1 MHLFDRYSDH
11 DYQFELLGEEE
22 HIRLYSLDPSAER
35 LFSSAQY

>member
-22 HIRLYSLDPSAER
+22 GLVFGFTHPDPYGR
-35 LFSSAQY
+35 FSP